1 MMDARAASVAFGQR
15 LHQLRAEHGVS
26 KDELAR
32 RTGLHNTAI
41 RRYERGAREPR
52 LSAIE
57 RLARGLD
64 LPPRALVE
72 DAPRESSEPPI
83 PKGELDIWSPYDRKR
98 LLKAGADLT
107 DAEDFYYFAAERVA
121 HDEALVSA
129 VPPERRHLEMLR
141 LRLIEGLTLREV
153 GEQTGVTGTTVMHL
167 LSHYFGVRGVPPAA
181 KARRRKK

>member
-1 MMDARAASVAFGQR
+1 MMHAASVAFGRR
-15 LHQLRAEHGVS
+15 LHQLRAELGVS

-64 LPPRALVE
+64 LPPRALME
-72 DAPRESSEPPI
+72 DAPRPSRSDEP
-83 PKGELDIWSPYDRKR
+83 DIWSPYDRKL

-107 DAEDFYYFAAERVA
+107 DVEDFYYFAAERVA

-141 LRLIEGLTLREV
+141 LRMIEGLTLREV

-181 KARRRKK
+181 KTRRRKK